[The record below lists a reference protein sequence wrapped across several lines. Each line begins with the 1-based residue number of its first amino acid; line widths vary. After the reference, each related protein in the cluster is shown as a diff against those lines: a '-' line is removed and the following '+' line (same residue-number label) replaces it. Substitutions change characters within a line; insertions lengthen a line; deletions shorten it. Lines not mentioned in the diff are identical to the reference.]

1 MQSSR
6 ESLAREW
13 IRKIMK
19 SIYRYTMAITTSALL
34 AGCITEPGPRPPSI
48 CPAGLT
54 YSCTATV
61 GETRQCTC
69 ASREELR
76 EILDPVND
84 Y

>member
-1 MQSSR
+1 
-6 ESLAREW
+6 
-13 IRKIMK
+13 
-19 SIYRYTMAITTSALL
+19 MAIATTALL
-34 AGCITEPGPRPPSI
+34 GGCITEPGPRRPSI

-61 GETRQCTC
+61 GETRQCIC